1 MSEDS
6 IQCPLCYEAAVRT
19 SGFMRWPV
27 VIKCERCGS
36 FQADESFL
44 TMRSSSGLPPLPL
57 LSGLARN
64 RSERGEPL
72 LVTSENHLDLQ
83 KLAPTSVMDRVR
95 ALLRAIAR
103 KSPLLGQPVVL
114 NQRTDYTLGYCTS
127 ENEINFMLVA
137 LKGLGWVISGNQVPS
152 HVLTIQEWS
161 EVDRLAPSESVRA
174 FVAMWFADEMTA
186 IYEQGIKPSIEDGGY
201 RSVRVDDVE
210 HVGKIDDLI
219 IAEIRES
226 RFVVADFTGHR
237 GGVYFEAGFALGLG
251 LPVIWTCR
259 KDHIK
264 DLHFDIRQYNCI
276 DWDDPSELRTRL
288 ANRIRAAIGS
298 RK

>member
-1 MSEDS
+1 
-6 IQCPLCYEAAVRT
+6 
-19 SGFMRWPV
+19 MR
-27 VIKCERCGS
+27 C
-36 FQADESFL
+36 
-44 TMRSSSGLPPLPL
+44 SSPGLPPLPL
-57 LSGLARN
+57 LSGLARS
-64 RSERGEPL
+64 RSERGERL
-72 LVTSENHLDLQ
+72 LVTSENYLDLQ
-83 KLAPTSVMDRVR
+83 KLAPTSVMDRAR

-103 KSPLLGQPVVL
+103 QGPLLGRLVVL
-114 NQRTDYTLGYCTS
+114 NQRTDYPFGYCTS
-127 ENEINFMLVA
+127 ENEIGFMLTA
-137 LKGLGWVISGNQVPS
+137 LKELGWVTLGSQS
-152 HVLTIQEWS
+152 FSCVLTIQGWS
-161 EVDRLAPSESVRA
+161 EVDRLAPSESVKA
-174 FVAMWFADEMTA
+174 FVAMWFASEMTA
-186 IYEQGIKPSIEDGGY
+186 VYEQGIKPSIEDIGY
-201 RSVRVDDVE
+201 RSVRVDGVE

-259 KDHIK
+259 KDYIE

-276 DWDDPSELRTRL
+276 AWDDVSELRTRL